1 MSDNQINADQLDH
14 AISNL
19 DQHILA
25 WRKRG
30 PVGKLHSIV
39 RYIRSSPQ
47 RRHAFE
53 SRQEEAE
60 VARTVRLMLNGGIR
74 WNSTYN
80 MIARAIRLKSAIDE
94 YILHTPDLREDAL
107 TADDWH
113 ELAELLRLL
122 KPLKRS
128 TEDLEGNPTHG
139 RGGALWEVL
148 AHMERNLRE
157 LESEKARLADRMEA
171 PHLQA
176 SINLGW
182 QVLDKYYRLTD
193 ETPAYRAAVVLHPM
207 IKWTFFERNWPHEW
221 IERAQKEVKTLWKS
235 YKTTGTPKKA
245 RQALPQPPDSQ
256 LRPDWHDH
264 EWEEQMNNFIFATAS
279 SDTNLDE
286 YHRYLAEP
294 APTGDPRAFDV
305 LQWWIEHLYDY
316 PQLSKMALDLLACP
330 AMSADCERAF
340 LSAGRNI
347 SKTRSRINDETAEAT
362 ECLRSWLKQGW
373 IDIEHWIV
381 NGGMNK
387 EDPEGEDDMD
397 EDG

>member
-1 MSDNQINADQLDH
+1 MLFGTDLEAMSDNQINADQLDH

-30 PVGKLHSIV
+30 PVGKLHCIV

-47 RRHAFE
+47 RRRAFE

-60 VARTVRLMLNGGIR
+60 V
-74 WNSTYN
+74 
-80 MIARAIRLKSAIDE
+80 
-94 YILHTPDLREDAL
+94 
-107 TADDWH
+107 
-113 ELAELLRLL
+113 
-122 KPLKRS
+122 
-128 TEDLEGNPTHG
+128 
-139 RGGALWEVL
+139 
-148 AHMERNLRE
+148 
-157 LESEKARLADRMEA
+157 
-171 PHLQA
+171 
-176 SINLGW
+176 
-182 QVLDKYYRLTD
+182 
-193 ETPAYRAAVVLHPM
+193 
-207 IKWTFFERNWPHEW
+207 
-221 IERAQKEVKTLWKS
+221 
-235 YKTTGTPKKA
+235 
-245 RQALPQPPDSQ
+245 
-256 LRPDWHDH
+256 
-264 EWEEQMNNFIFATAS
+264 
-279 SDTNLDE
+279 
-286 YHRYLAEP
+286 

-340 LSAGRNI
+340 SSAGRSV

-373 IDIEHWIV
+373 IDTERWIV

-387 EDPEGEDDMD
+387 EDLEGEDDID